1 MWFVFPQ
8 IAGLGRTSTAQ
19 FYAVAD
25 RAEAEAYDRH
35 SLLGP
40 RLAECTDAMLA
51 WAGQRDAETILGPTD
66 ALKFR
71 SSMTL
76 FEVCGANPAP
86 FAAALDAFYGG
97 ERDTITLELL

>member
-19 FYAVAD
+19 FYAIAD
-25 RAEAEAYDRH
+25 HAEGEAYASH
-35 SLLGP
+35 ALLGA
-40 RLAECTDAMLA
+40 RLRECTEAMLT
-51 WAGQRDAETILGPTD
+51 WAGQREAERILGSID

-76 FEVCGANPAP
+76 FEVCSPDDAL
-86 FAAALDAFYGG
+86 FAQALEAFYGG
-97 ERDTITLELL
+97 ARDPLTLERL